1 MRAAARANSSSA
13 QCGLLPWT
21 LSSCLFNN
29 SVICNGV
36 PNKTIVYHVAFVYLY
51 TFFHICK
58 ISDLPTPLKSIF
70 TSTMETMEETLN
82 FSNIVQSRA
91 YYRILHYICPRIH
104 PCTCM
109 ILLRQKHSVA
119 KPTSENAGGGGLISS
134 CGCLSKKA
142 LVLIDDIR
150 SELGWYND
158 TIRILSVKRC
168 FPTPYHR
175 HYP

>member
-1 MRAAARANSSSA
+1 M
-13 QCGLLPWT
+13 
-21 LSSCLFNN
+21 
-29 SVICNGV
+29 ICNGV

-70 TSTMETMEETLN
+70 PSTMEPMEETLN

-91 YYRILHYICPRIH
+91 YYRILHCICPRIH

-109 ILLRQKHSVA
+109 MLLRQKHSVA
-119 KPTSENAGGGGLISS
+119 KPTSENAGGGGLISI
-134 CGCLSKKA
+134 CGCLGKKA